1 MKMAYKEEGKWWVS
15 PANYLPEVT
24 KNYHFPE
31 HIEILDTTL
40 RDGEQEPG
48 IIFTKEDK
56 VAIAKRL
63 DAAGVHRI
71 EAGCPMTSEEDA
83 AAIKEICALGLKA
96 KIYCFVRGVMSDMD
110 VAKACGV
117 DGVVIE
123 VPGSEQMLQG
133 GMRWGMEK
141 AIKAASEAT
150 RYAHE
155 LGLMVTFFPSVLRV
169 PIWISCPRC
178 STAFWTQAAT
188 LIPWRWS
195 IRSARSL
202 RKARHTWSKSCSAA
216 SASRSR
222 RFPRGLRSFDSD
234 DDRCFAGRRILRA
247 CHRQRHRRTCRKLP
261 AGTAGYEL
269 AVSVWS
275 GHRHQV

>member
-48 IIFTKEDK
+48 IIFTREDK

-155 LGLMVTFFPSVLRV
+155 LGLMVTFFPSDASRSDMDFLSTLLNGVLD
-169 PIWISCPRC
+169 
-178 STAFWTQAAT
+178 AGGHFD
-188 LIPWRWS
+188 
-195 IRSARSL
+195 L

-222 RFPRGLRSFDSD
+222 RISTRTSVFRFRRRSLL
-234 DDRCFAGRRILRA
+234 C
-247 CHRQRHRRTCRKLP
+247 RQAHSARMSP
-261 AGTAGYEL
+261 STASSNVPEAARWNRWL
-269 AVSVWS
+269 
-275 GHRHQV
+275 